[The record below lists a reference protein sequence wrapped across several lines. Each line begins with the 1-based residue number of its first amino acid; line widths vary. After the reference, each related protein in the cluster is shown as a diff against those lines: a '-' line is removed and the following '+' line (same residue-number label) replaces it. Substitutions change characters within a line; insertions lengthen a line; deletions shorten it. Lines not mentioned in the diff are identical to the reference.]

1 MKIDKKKLI
10 PYGVALIVILGV
22 IFIFLHPMLSGKI
35 IAQPDIIQHAGMS
48 KEVNDYYK
56 QTGEQAFWTSRLFS
70 GMPTYL
76 ISMRYNDILV
86 SKLDKVFTL
95 FLHPH
100 MGYIFLLFVGFLFLM
115 KVLKLD
121 TWISIIAALAFTLS
135 SYFII
140 ILQVGHTSKLHAI
153 GYMAPYLASVILIYQ
168 KKYKWGA
175 LLATLFLALNIRS
188 NHLQITYYLAIITLF
203 VAIYYTIIY
212 IKKKDWK
219 HIGWATSIMVVTTI
233 VGALLNFS
241 LMYVTNEFSKET
253 TRGKSE
259 LSIAENTKG
268 LDKDYITQWSYG
280 VDETMT
286 FLIPNFKG
294 GVSDRIAT
302 VSPKSLTAADREW
315 REAVASWE
323 AYWGTQPFTSGP
335 VYIGAV
341 VMLIFFV
348 SLAFIWKNKLSIPLM
363 LVTILAIL
371 LAWGRNFMPLTNFFI
386 DYIPLYSKFRTPSMI
401 LVIAE
406 LVIPIFFAFQVYDIY
421 KNPDFYKKN
430 LKKILIIGGVVSAIV
445 LFIAVS
451 PSSFSSF
458 LSPRDQEFIN
468 QYQAQGYN
476 IDGFITSLVAV
487 RAKMLSND
495 ALRSLIFMLATLLVI
510 VLYIK
515 KSIPKSA
522 FLISLGLLV
531 AIDLIPIN
539 KRYLNESHFITK
551 KKYENP
557 YPLTPADQYILAD
570 NKDGQGKVLNLTVNV
585 FNDASTAYYH
595 RDIGGYNAAKLK
607 RYQELIE
614 FHLSPEIQRF
624 VSIFQNQPLTME
636 TIDSSLADLGTIN
649 MLNTKYIILQK
660 DLMPLLNTHAC
671 GYACNVNDVKL
682 VPNADAEISELDG
695 IDPHNTL
702 VIQDKYWDQKYNDA
716 LKSLD
721 TNFQINITKFTPNEI
736 NYRYASSKPQIV
748 AFSEVFYPEWEMQID
763 GQVQPIMKANYVLRA
778 AYLPAGKHEIK
789 MHFVPKIY
797 NKAKPITLTTN
808 ILFILLLIGAIV
820 QEYLKYK
827 KNSKISS

>member
-671 GYACNVNDVKL
+671 GYAWNVNDVKL

>member
-219 HIGWATSIMVVTTI
+219 HIGWVTSIMVVTTI

-671 GYACNVNDVKL
+671 GYAWNVNDVKL

>member
-315 REAVASWE
+315 REAVASLE

-671 GYACNVNDVKL
+671 GYAWNVNDVKL

>member
-315 REAVASWE
+315 REDVASWE

-468 QYQAQGYN
+468 Q
-476 IDGFITSLVAV
+476 
-487 RAKMLSND
+487 
-495 ALRSLIFMLATLLVI
+495 
-510 VLYIK
+510 
-515 KSIPKSA
+515 
-522 FLISLGLLV
+522 
-531 AIDLIPIN
+531 
-539 KRYLNESHFITK
+539 
-551 KKYENP
+551 
-557 YPLTPADQYILAD
+557 
-570 NKDGQGKVLNLTVNV
+570 
-585 FNDASTAYYH
+585 
-595 RDIGGYNAAKLK
+595 
-607 RYQELIE
+607 
-614 FHLSPEIQRF
+614 
-624 VSIFQNQPLTME
+624 
-636 TIDSSLADLGTIN
+636 
-649 MLNTKYIILQK
+649 
-660 DLMPLLNTHAC
+660 
-671 GYACNVNDVKL
+671 
-682 VPNADAEISELDG
+682 
-695 IDPHNTL
+695 
-702 VIQDKYWDQKYNDA
+702 
-716 LKSLD
+716 
-721 TNFQINITKFTPNEI
+721 
-736 NYRYASSKPQIV
+736 
-748 AFSEVFYPEWEMQID
+748 
-763 GQVQPIMKANYVLRA
+763 
-778 AYLPAGKHEIK
+778 
-789 MHFVPKIY
+789 
-797 NKAKPITLTTN
+797 
-808 ILFILLLIGAIV
+808 
-820 QEYLKYK
+820 
-827 KNSKISS
+827 

>member
-35 IAQPDIIQHAGMS
+35 IAQPDIIQHADMS

-671 GYACNVNDVKL
+671 GYAWNVNDVKL

>member
-315 REAVASWE
+315 REAVASLE

-614 FHLSPEIQRF
+614 IHLSPEIQRF

-671 GYACNVNDVKL
+671 GYAWNVNDVKL

>member
-1 MKIDKKKLI
+1 
-10 PYGVALIVILGV
+10 
-22 IFIFLHPMLSGKI
+22 
-35 IAQPDIIQHAGMS
+35 
-48 KEVNDYYK
+48 
-56 QTGEQAFWTSRLFS
+56 
-70 GMPTYL
+70 
-76 ISMRYNDILV
+76 
-86 SKLDKVFTL
+86 
-95 FLHPH
+95 
-100 MGYIFLLFVGFLFLM
+100 
-115 KVLKLD
+115 
-121 TWISIIAALAFTLS
+121 
-135 SYFII
+135 
-140 ILQVGHTSKLHAI
+140 
-153 GYMAPYLASVILIYQ
+153 MAPYLASVILIYQ

-671 GYACNVNDVKL
+671 GYAWNVNDVKL

>member
-371 LAWGRNFMPLTNFFI
+371 LAWGRNSMPLTNFFI

-671 GYACNVNDVKL
+671 GYAWNVNDVKL

>member
-1 MKIDKKKLI
+1 
-10 PYGVALIVILGV
+10 
-22 IFIFLHPMLSGKI
+22 
-35 IAQPDIIQHAGMS
+35 
-48 KEVNDYYK
+48 
-56 QTGEQAFWTSRLFS
+56 
-70 GMPTYL
+70 
-76 ISMRYNDILV
+76 
-86 SKLDKVFTL
+86 
-95 FLHPH
+95 
-100 MGYIFLLFVGFLFLM
+100 
-115 KVLKLD
+115 
-121 TWISIIAALAFTLS
+121 
-135 SYFII
+135 
-140 ILQVGHTSKLHAI
+140 
-153 GYMAPYLASVILIYQ
+153 
-168 KKYKWGA
+168 
-175 LLATLFLALNIRS
+175 
-188 NHLQITYYLAIITLF
+188 
-203 VAIYYTIIY
+203 
-212 IKKKDWK
+212 
-219 HIGWATSIMVVTTI
+219 
-233 VGALLNFS
+233 
-241 LMYVTNEFSKET
+241 
-253 TRGKSE
+253 
-259 LSIAENTKG
+259 
-268 LDKDYITQWSYG
+268 
-280 VDETMT
+280 
-286 FLIPNFKG
+286 
-294 GVSDRIAT
+294 
-302 VSPKSLTAADREW
+302 
-315 REAVASWE
+315 
-323 AYWGTQPFTSGP
+323 
-335 VYIGAV
+335 
-341 VMLIFFV
+341 
-348 SLAFIWKNKLSIPLM
+348 
-363 LVTILAIL
+363 
-371 LAWGRNFMPLTNFFI
+371 
-386 DYIPLYSKFRTPSMI
+386 MI

-671 GYACNVNDVKL
+671 GYAWNVNDVKL

>member
-1 MKIDKKKLI
+1 
-10 PYGVALIVILGV
+10 
-22 IFIFLHPMLSGKI
+22 
-35 IAQPDIIQHAGMS
+35 
-48 KEVNDYYK
+48 
-56 QTGEQAFWTSRLFS
+56 
-70 GMPTYL
+70 
-76 ISMRYNDILV
+76 
-86 SKLDKVFTL
+86 
-95 FLHPH
+95 
-100 MGYIFLLFVGFLFLM
+100 
-115 KVLKLD
+115 
-121 TWISIIAALAFTLS
+121 
-135 SYFII
+135 
-140 ILQVGHTSKLHAI
+140 
-153 GYMAPYLASVILIYQ
+153 LIYQ

-671 GYACNVNDVKL
+671 GYAWNVNDVKL

>member
-468 QYQAQGYN
+468 H
-476 IDGFITSLVAV
+476 GFITSLVAV

-671 GYACNVNDVKL
+671 GYAWNVNDVKL

>member
-458 LSPRDQEFIN
+458 LSPREQEFIN
-468 QYQAQGYN
+468 QYQ
-476 IDGFITSLVAV
+476 DGFITSLVAV

-671 GYACNVNDVKL
+671 GYAWNVNDVKL

>member
-570 NKDGQGKVLNLTVNV
+570 NKDGQGKVLHLTVNV
-585 FNDASTAYYH
+585 FKDASTAYYH

-671 GYACNVNDVKL
+671 GYAWNVNDVKL

>member
-371 LAWGRNFMPLTNFFI
+371 LAWGRNFIPLTNFFI

-671 GYACNVNDVKL
+671 GYAWNVNDVKL

>member
-671 GYACNVNDVKL
+671 GYAWNVNDVKL

-797 NKAKPITLTTN
+797 NKAKPITLTDRKS
-808 ILFILLLIGAIV
+808 V
-820 QEYLKYK
+820 V
-827 KNSKISS
+827 

>member
-551 KKYENP
+551 KNMK
-557 YPLTPADQYILAD
+557 ILI
-570 NKDGQGKVLNLTVNV
+570 
-585 FNDASTAYYH
+585 H
-595 RDIGGYNAAKLK
+595 
-607 RYQELIE
+607 
-614 FHLSPEIQRF
+614 
-624 VSIFQNQPLTME
+624 
-636 TIDSSLADLGTIN
+636 
-649 MLNTKYIILQK
+649 
-660 DLMPLLNTHAC
+660 
-671 GYACNVNDVKL
+671 
-682 VPNADAEISELDG
+682 
-695 IDPHNTL
+695 
-702 VIQDKYWDQKYNDA
+702 
-716 LKSLD
+716 
-721 TNFQINITKFTPNEI
+721 
-736 NYRYASSKPQIV
+736 
-748 AFSEVFYPEWEMQID
+748 
-763 GQVQPIMKANYVLRA
+763 
-778 AYLPAGKHEIK
+778 
-789 MHFVPKIY
+789 
-797 NKAKPITLTTN
+797 
-808 ILFILLLIGAIV
+808 
-820 QEYLKYK
+820 
-827 KNSKISS
+827 

>member
-570 NKDGQGKVLNLTVNV
+570 NKDGQGKVLYLTVNV
-585 FNDASTAYYH
+585 FKDASTAYYH

-671 GYACNVNDVKL
+671 GYAWNVNDVKL

>member
-406 LVIPIFFAFQVYDIY
+406 FIIPIFFAFQVYDIY

-671 GYACNVNDVKL
+671 GYAWNVNDVKL

>member
-1 MKIDKKKLI
+1 
-10 PYGVALIVILGV
+10 
-22 IFIFLHPMLSGKI
+22 
-35 IAQPDIIQHAGMS
+35 
-48 KEVNDYYK
+48 
-56 QTGEQAFWTSRLFS
+56 
-70 GMPTYL
+70 
-76 ISMRYNDILV
+76 
-86 SKLDKVFTL
+86 
-95 FLHPH
+95 
-100 MGYIFLLFVGFLFLM
+100 
-115 KVLKLD
+115 
-121 TWISIIAALAFTLS
+121 
-135 SYFII
+135 
-140 ILQVGHTSKLHAI
+140 
-153 GYMAPYLASVILIYQ
+153 
-168 KKYKWGA
+168 
-175 LLATLFLALNIRS
+175 LATLFLALNIRS

-671 GYACNVNDVKL
+671 GYAWNVNDVKL